1 MTDFATPNLPSRD
14 FAATERFY
22 GKLGFAV
29 RYRSGHWLILDRGGA
44 MLEFFPFEGLDPAEN
59 YFGCCIR
66 LDDLTGMVEQCA
78 AAGIPEGR
86 TGIPRIV
93 PPARDVSG
101 LDIAYLV
108 DLDGTLVRLVQNSP
122 A

>member
-1 MTDFATPNLPSRD
+1 LSDFATPNLPSRD

-22 GKLGFAV
+22 RKLGFST
-29 RYRSGHWLILDRGGA
+29 RYKSGHWLILERGGA
-44 MLEFFPFEGLDPAEN
+44 MLEFFLFHEIDPAEN
-59 YFGCCIR
+59 NFGCCIR
-66 LDDLTGMVEQCA
+66 LDDLAAMVEQCVG
-78 AAGIPEGR
+78 AGIPESR

-108 DLDGTLVRLVQNSP
+108 DPDGTLLRLVQQP
-122 A
+122 AQ

>member
-22 GKLGFAV
+22 GQLGFTA
-29 RYRSGHWLILDRGGA
+29 RYRSGHWLILERGGA

-59 YFGCCIR
+59 YIGCCLR
-66 LDDLTGMVEQCA
+66 LDDLTGMVEQCT

-108 DLDGTLVRLVQNSP
+108 DLDGTLVRLVQNP
-122 A
+122 AG

>member
-22 GKLGFAV
+22 RKLGFST
-29 RYRSGHWLILDRGGA
+29 RHKSGHWLILERRGA
-44 MLEFFPFEGLDPAEN
+44 MLEFFLFHEIEPTEN
-59 YFGCCIR
+59 NFGCCIR
-66 LDDLTGMVEQCA
+66 LDDLSEMVEQCV
-78 AAGIPEGR
+78 AAGIPMNR

-108 DLDGTLVRLVQNSP
+108 DPDGTLIRLVQQP
-122 A
+122 AQ

>member
-1 MTDFATPNLPSRD
+1 LSDFATPNLPSRD

-22 GKLGFAV
+22 GKLGFVA
-29 RYRSGHWLILDRGGA
+29 RYRSGHWLILEREGA
-44 MLEFFPFEGLDPAEN
+44 MLEFFPFDELDPAESN
-59 YFGCCIR
+59 FGCCLR
-66 LDDLTGMVEQCA
+66 LDDLPGMVELCT

-101 LDIAYLV
+101 LEIAYLV
-108 DLDGTLVRLVQNSP
+108 DLDGTLVRLVQSP
-122 A
+122 AG